1 MYTQTTANVVNDF
14 FTSITFNPLRSKPNN
29 RLVTI
34 KRDHSDALL
43 QFTNPVT
50 ITENKGLALLV
61 TTLDPQDPEG
71 FHYFILKNAI
81 EIHPEVYFNTLA
93 LTDECQL
100 YLEPTNNEEPKII
113 TVSERMK
120 VDYPQDKIKVSRIY
134 GSHYQVYG
142 KREYF
147 RQNNSNYYE
156 LMIVDQGSAK
166 LVLSNNHQYV
176 LNKNHAWLNKPNHE
190 LTVRFDNQVM
200 TTLVSILFDVEGL
213 DEEVTQQPITLG
225 HRQLQL
231 VERIIKLS
239 NKENMEDT
247 HAYDEMVSS
256 LQLLLVH
263 FMVGKTAKH
272 EVVSTSM
279 KENYENE
286 MFREI
291 VEYLEE
297 DIANRNKV
305 SDLVSHFAVS
315 RSTLQ
320 MLFRK
325 YADTTPKAFINSL
338 RLKQSK
344 VLMHE
349 SSLSLS
355 EIANDLGYGSIQY
368 FSRAFSREF
377 GTSPSIYA
385 KSILR

>member
-1 MYTQTTANVVNDF
+1 MFNQTTANVVNDF
-14 FTSITFNPLRSKPNN
+14 FTSVRFDPLDSKPNN
-29 RLVTI
+29 RLMTI
-34 KRDHSDALL
+34 KRSHSDALL
-43 QFTNPVT
+43 QFRNPVT
-50 ITENKGLALLV
+50 LTEHKGLALLV
-61 TTLDPQDPEG
+61 TTLDPEDPEG

-93 LTDECQL
+93 LTDECKL
-100 YLEPTNNEEPKII
+100 YLEPSHNEEPKIV

-120 VDYPQDKIKVSRIY
+120 VDHPQQDLKVQRIY
-134 GSHYQVYG
+134 GSHYQVYAPQDS
-142 KREYF
+142 F
-147 RQNNSNYYE
+147 QQNNSNYYE
-156 LMIVDQGSAK
+156 LMVVDQGSAK
-166 LVLSNNHQYV
+166 LVVDEEIQYV
-176 LNKNHAWLNKPNHE
+176 LNKNHAWLNSPGQTM
-190 LTVRFDNQVM
+190 TVNFDGQVM
-200 TTLVSILFDVEGL
+200 TTLISILFQVEGMNE
-213 DEEVTQQPITLG
+213 DVSQKPITLG

-231 VERIIKLS
+231 VERIITLS
-239 NKENMEDT
+239 NAQPRET
-247 HAYDEMVSS
+247 AHAYDEMVSS

-263 FMVGKTAKH
+263 LMVGENAKH
-272 EVVSTSM
+272 EEVSTSM
-279 KENYENE
+279 KGNYENE
-286 MFREI
+286 MFRDI

-297 DIANRNKV
+297 DIAKRNKV

-325 YADTTPKAFINSL
+325 YADTTPKAFINAL

-355 EIANDLGYGSIQY
+355 QIANELGYGSIQY

-377 GTSPSIYA
+377 GTSPSNYA